1 MNLRTCD
8 GEQLPQRLLLC
19 EMTYQQDGEQRAGNA
34 QMRETQMM
42 KRKIIGEE
50 RRGQKRINAR
60 DADANDATLEA
71 RGSGRRRV
79 IR

>member
-1 MNLRTCD
+1 
-8 GEQLPQRLLLC
+8 
-19 EMTYQQDGEQRAGNA
+19 
-34 QMRETQMM
+34 MRGTQMM
-42 KRKIIGEE
+42 ERKIIGEE